1 MKNTVLKTIA
11 VAIMISMAGCND
23 FLDINDNPNAPINT
37 NAAKLLPSIQL
48 AVTYGVDNGGGG
60 LSAYTGFLTQQYVVR
75 GNMNDYQP
83 LAADFSNS
91 VAWGNFFTN
100 ALPDIERIINIS
112 TESQDWQYVGVAQ
125 ILKAYSYS
133 VMVDMW
139 GDVPYFNAAK
149 GITDLYPAFDPGDKI
164 YDDLFLLLDQG
175 IANVAKT
182 STAKPAADDLFYGGN
197 MDRWRKF
204 AKTLKLRLYNQVRLV
219 KDVSVPVKQLLADN
233 DLIGSAADDFQM
245 KFGTSFSPDNRNPGY
260 SQEWQESGSNYQINP
275 YFYEI
280 MKSIDTFGHKG
291 LQFGVSDP
299 RISYYFFNQL
309 KAGAKDSDAQNKC
322 AYCPSRTGTSFLSLF
337 SFSFNI
343 DPNEGFDQ
351 GKSRTIAG
359 LYPIGGRYDDG
370 KGGIASN
377 ASTLASGRVSGT
389 GIAPQR
395 ILTFYQRKYIEAE
408 LAIAG
413 ISGGDA
419 RALLS
424 SAIDASFA
432 KVNEIAAD
440 ASAPLIAEGAV
451 NTYRDAI
458 LAKYDAADAT
468 GKLEIIMTQKWI
480 ANFGYAVDNFNDFRR
495 TGFPRMHDGN
505 TDSNPVTVRK
515 FDYVMT
521 LPYQITDLVTYG
533 DTRLKQR
540 NIYADK
546 VFWAK

>member
-1 MKNTVLKTIA
+1 
-11 VAIMISMAGCND
+11 MISVAGCKD
-23 FLDINDNPNAPINT
+23 FLDINDNPNAPT
-37 NAAKLLPSIQL
+37 TSSAAKLLPSVQL
-48 AVTYGVDNGGGG
+48 AVTYGVDNGAGG
-60 LSAYTGFLTQQYVVR
+60 LSAYTSFLTQQYVVR
-75 GNMNDYQP
+75 GNLNDYQP
-83 LAADFSNS
+83 LAADFSIANS
-91 VAWGNFFTN
+91 WGNFFTN
-100 ALPDIERIINIS
+100 ALPDIQKIIDQS
-112 TESQDWQYVGVAQ
+112 TELENWQYVGVAQ

-139 GDVPYFNAAK
+139 GSVPYFNAAM
-149 GITDLYPAFDPGDKI
+149 GAEDLYPAFDSGDKI

-182 STAKPAADDLFYGGN
+182 SNIKPAADDLFYGGN

-219 KDVSVPVKQLLADN
+219 KDVSGPVTQLLTEN
-233 DLIGSAADDFQM
+233 DLIGSSADDLQM

-260 SQEWQESGSNYQINP
+260 SQEWQESGSNYSINP

-299 RISYYFFNQL
+299 RIPYYFFNQL

-322 AYCPSRTGTSFLSLF
+322 AYCPSRTNTSFLSLF

-351 GKSRTIAG
+351 AKSRTLAG
-359 LYPIGGRYDDG
+359 LYPLGGRYDDG

-377 ASTLASGRVSGT
+377 ASTLSAGRVSGT

-413 ISGGDA
+413 VTGGDA

-432 KVNEIAAD
+432 KVNEIATE
-440 ASAPLIAEGAV
+440 ASAPLIATGDVSA
-451 NTYRDAI
+451 YRDAV

-480 ANFGYAVDNFNDFRR
+480 ANFGYAVDNFNDVRR
-495 TGFPRMHDGN
+495 TGFPRLHDGN
-505 TDSNPVTVRK
+505 TDNVAVTVRK
-515 FDYVMT
+515 FGYVMT

-533 DTRLKQR
+533 DTRLTQR
-540 NIYADK
+540 NIYSDK